1 MFDFLSEEVKDEL
14 GLKNRKCNEDDDCD
28 TCDDDDDYG
37 LGIEDDED
45 DALIAEAHLL
55 GSLNAC
61 QLEEF
66 LSEDG
71 LGDSLVKMGILSEK
85 SIVRL
90 DKIAKLS
97 RAEKQAV
104 YMIAKEKGD
113 RDYKKLNT
121 VWKLKKLLTAKL
133 EKRYG
138 VEAKRRAKT
147 MVKKVNTA
155 NPVKKFLKK

>member
-1 MFDFLSEEVKDEL
+1 MFEFLNEDVKEEL
-14 GLKNRKCNEDDDCD
+14 GIKQQKVCNEDGCDDC
-28 TCDDDDDYG
+28 DDDDYG
-37 LGIEDDED
+37 LGIEDDDD

-55 GSLNAC
+55 ESLNPC

-71 LGDSLVKMGILSEK
+71 LGDSLVKLGILSEK

-147 MVKKVNTA
+147 MVKKVNST

>member
-1 MFDFLSEEVKDEL
+1 MFEILSEDVKEEL
-14 GLKNRKCNEDDDCD
+14 GIVTDKKCNEDDCNDC
-28 TCDDDDDYG
+28 DDDDYG
-37 LGIEDDED
+37 LGVEDDDD
-45 DALIAEAHLL
+45 DALIAEAHILE
-55 GSLNAC
+55 SLNPN

-66 LSEDG
+66 LSEGG
-71 LGDSLVKMGILSEK
+71 LGESLVKMGVLNEK

-147 MVKKVNTA
+147 MVKKVNSS
-155 NPVKKFLKK
+155 NPVKNFLKK